1 MRKIKLTES
10 SLIVTWFTQSHGK
23 LKTVAKGARRPKSP
37 FAGRLDLFFAA
48 DITFTLS
55 RRSELH
61 SLREVELRDPREGLR
76 RQYER
81 TLLAAYFVEL
91 VEMTTEFEHP
101 APEIYDLLRRALDYL
116 DKAEPTRRAM
126 LHFEGRLGRLLG
138 VIGEHNADVQPSQ
151 AILRLAGHLPPERR
165 ALLRALSRREKGAA
179 AVLPEDMQVEDVA
192 EEEDESRLG

>member
-1 MRKIKLTES
+1 M
-10 SLIVTWFTQSHGK
+10 IVTWFTQSLGK

-48 DITFTLS
+48 DITFALS

-61 SLREVELRDPREGLR
+61 ILREVSVRDPREGLR
-76 RQYER
+76 LQYER

-101 APEIYDLLRRALDYL
+101 APEVYDLLRRALNYL
-116 DKAEPTRRAM
+116 DKAEPSRRAM
-126 LHFEGRLGRLLG
+126 MHFEGRLGRLLG

-151 AILRLAGHLPPERR
+151 AILRLAGHLPPERG
-165 ALLRALSRREKGAA
+165 ALLRALSRPQGKM
-179 AVLPEDMQVEDVA
+179 AVSANEMEVADVEDGADGGDVA
-192 EEEDESRLG
+192 DV